1 MGSDVSVN
9 NLSIFAS
16 GGGSHFKCIHQ
27 ATLNN
32 ELAVKVVLLVSN
44 KADCGAVK
52 YAYKNNIPVFLTTQL
67 ERDTEK
73 LLMSLDQHHVT
84 DLILAGF
91 IKKIPSLLI
100 ANYKDKIVNIHP
112 SLLPKYGG
120 KGMYGLNVHQAVLDN
135 AETYTGCTI
144 HKVNEFYDEGD
155 ILAQHKVEIP
165 NTIKTAK
172 ELSDFLKPIENQY
185 YLNFLKKHLK

>member
-1 MGSDVSVN
+1 MSVN
-9 NLSIFAS
+9 YLSIFAS

-27 ATLNN
+27 ATLNDQ
-32 ELAVKVVLLVSN
+32 LAAKVVLLVSN
-44 KADCGAVK
+44 KPECGAVN
-52 YAYKNNIPVFLTTQL
+52 YAHKNQIPVFLTTNI
-67 ERDTEK
+67 EKDSEK
-73 LLMSLDQHHVT
+73 LLKAFEQHHVT

-91 IKKIPSLLI
+91 IKKIPSKII
-100 ANYKDKIVNIHP
+100 AEYKDKIINIHP

-135 AETYTGCTI
+135 AETHTGCTI
-144 HKVNEFYDEGD
+144 HMVNEHYDEGD

-165 NTIKTAK
+165 KTIKTAQN
-172 ELSDFLKPIENQY
+172 LSDFLKPIENEY